1 MHSNPAS
8 ILQRGAAGLLCAWLV
23 LLPGCGLSGGGPG
36 RAPRTGIEREDD
48 LHRRYPQLR
57 LLEQKLARAS
67 AHFYFGE
74 YELAARS
81 ARDLVS
87 SVQELRATH
96 PDADLCDRMD
106 HLDER
111 AMSLLQRMADD
122 EIEGGC
128 LSGLASLIDSLA
140 RCAVVD
146 EGIEIEFNA
155 KTNHWI
161 DYFRGNGRKHFAK
174 WLVRVGEHRG
184 VIEPI
189 LDEVGVP
196 RDLLY
201 LALIESG
208 LNLNARSYMK
218 AVGPWQFMAGTAAI
232 FGLRINWWIDERKD
246 IVAATYAAANY
257 LKYLHEIFGA
267 WPLALAAYNCGENR
281 VAYAITRQRTI
292 DYWRLDLP
300 TQTEWFVPKFMAALA
315 IGRDPGAYGFEPPIE
330 APPAFDIIEVD
341 RPFELRAIAGAA
353 GCPLADIKSLNP
365 HLKRWATP
373 PDMAV
378 EVKVP
383 RGAGIAAAERLAS
396 MKAAGMASIVQHH
409 VKRGETLSSIAAQHE
424 VSVKDLKRANEMG
437 ASNTIRAG
445 NILLVPVKDL
455 RRSPRLASA
464 PSYRSP
470 DRLPSRASLPLLAAV
485 DGERVIRHVV
495 KKDDTIVKIAE
506 RYNVHLADLRE
517 WNKLAHETIV
527 TPGDTLSIRLAP
539 ARSAGSGAFPETA
552 SAGGGARSDAL
563 RVSRGGA
570 PRETTTGDEWLVHVV
585 RKGDTLSSISR
596 RYNVR
601 LSDLLAWN
609 NKTNRSTLY
618 PGNRIRIRVENN

>member
-1 MHSNPAS
+1 MRSHAAA
-8 ILQRGAAGLLCAWLV
+8 IFRLGAIALVCAA
-23 LLPGCGLSGGGPG
+23 LPVVSGCILSGGGAAG
-36 RAPRTGIEREDD
+36 GVRTGEVREDD
-48 LHRRYPQLR
+48 LHRRYPQLS
-57 LLEQKLARAS
+57 LLDQKLARAS

-74 YELAARS
+74 YDLAAAA

-87 SVQELRATH
+87 SVAEVRATG
-96 PDADLCDRMD
+96 PDPDMCDRIEY
-106 HLDER
+106 LDER

-122 EIEGGC
+122 EIEDGC
-128 LSGLASLIDSLA
+128 LSGMNALIDSLA
-140 RCAVVD
+140 RCAVVSED
-146 EGIEIEFNA
+146 IEIEFNA

-161 DYFRGNGRKHFAK
+161 DYFQGSGRKHFAK
-174 WLVRVGEHRG
+174 WLARVEEHRG

-189 LDEVGVP
+189 LVEVDVP

-201 LALIESG
+201 LAVIESG
-208 LNLNARSYMK
+208 LNLSARSYMK
-218 AVGPWQFMAGTAAI
+218 AVGPWQFMSGTAAL

-246 IVAATYAAANY
+246 IVASTYAAANY

-267 WPLALAAYNCGENR
+267 WPLALASYNCGENR

-315 IGRDPGAYGFEPPIE
+315 IGRDPEAYGFQRPGE
-330 APPAFDIIEVD
+330 APPAFDIVD
-341 RPFELRAIAGAA
+341 VNRPIELRSIAEAA
-353 GCPLADIKSLNP
+353 GCSLADIKSLNP
-365 HLKRWATP
+365 QLKRWATP
-373 PDMAV
+373 PDMVV

-383 RGAGIAAAERLAS
+383 RGAGVAAAERLEN
-396 MKAAGMASIVQHH
+396 MKAAGLATIIQHR

-424 VSVKDLKRANEMG
+424 VTVKDLKRANEMG
-437 ASNTIRAG
+437 SSSTIRAG

-455 RRSPRLASA
+455 QRSSRLASA

-470 DRLPSRASLPLLAAV
+470 NRQPPRSLLPLLSAV

-495 KKDDTIVKIAE
+495 RKDDTIIKIAE
-506 RYNVHLADLRE
+506 RFNVHLADIRAWNNLTRE
-517 WNKLAHETIV
+517 SIV
-527 TPGDTLSIRLAP
+527 KPGDTLSIRLAP
-539 ARSAGSGAFPETA
+539 ERSSGAAAPPEPA
-552 SAGGGARSDAL
+552 AAGGAARSDAL
-563 RVSRGGA
+563 RVLPGG
-570 PRETTTGDEWLVHVV
+570 ETRDGAGAAEWLVHVV

-609 NKTNRSTLY
+609 GKTARSTLY
-618 PGNRIRIRVENN
+618 PGNRIKIRVEKN